1 MRFVF
6 SRGRL
11 MRRILFPLIFGLLG
25 AAILMSLGVW
35 QLRRL
40 EWKENVLVQI
50 EARIHADP
58 VALPAQPDP
67 DADRFLPVR
76 VRGDIL
82 GPTIRVLVS
91 QKSEG
96 AGYRLINAMKLSD
109 GREILVDRGFIQ
121 LEGAPPQPPFE
132 NVTVTGN
139 LHWPQERDSY
149 TPENDRAANIWFARE
164 VDVLAQA
171 LGTAP
176 ILVIAR
182 DTSFD
187 DAPVSPLPVGV
198 EGIPNDHFG
207 YAVQWFGLAAVWTAM
222 LGLFLWRQIKP
233 AKGKDQ

>member
-1 MRFVF
+1 
-6 SRGRL
+6 
-11 MRRILFPLIFGLLG
+11 MRRILIPLVFGLVG
-25 AAILMSLGVW
+25 AAILISLGLW

-40 EWKENVLVQI
+40 EWKETVLAQI
-50 EARIHADP
+50 EARIQDVP

-67 DADRFLPVR
+67 ENDLFLPVK
-76 VRGDIL
+76 VHGTIL
-82 GPTIRVLVS
+82 APTIRVLVS

-96 AGYRLINAMKLSD
+96 AGYRLINAMD
-109 GREILVDRGFIQ
+109 VGGRAILVDRGFVR
-121 LEGAPPQPPFE
+121 LEAEPKSPPFE

-139 LHWPQERDSY
+139 LHWPDERDSF

-171 LGTAP
+171 LNTDP

-182 DTSFD
+182 ETSYD
-187 DAPVSPLPVGV
+187 DSPVAPLPVGV

-222 LGLFLWRQIKP
+222 LGLFLWRQMKP

>member
-1 MRFVF
+1 
-6 SRGRL
+6 
-11 MRRILFPLIFGLLG
+11 MRRILIPLVFGLVG
-25 AAILMSLGVW
+25 TAILVSLGLW

-40 EWKENVLVQI
+40 DWKETILAQI
-50 EARIHADP
+50 EARIHAAP

-67 DADRFLPVR
+67 EGDRFLPVA
-76 VRGDIL
+76 VTGDIL

-91 QKSEG
+91 QKTQG
-96 AGYRLINAMKLSD
+96 AGYRLINAMDLGD
-109 GREILVDRGFIQ
+109 RTVLVDRGFVR
-121 LEGAPPQPPFE
+121 LEAEPPQPPFE

-139 LHWPQERDSY
+139 LHWPDERDSF
-149 TPENDRAANIWFARE
+149 TPENDRTANIWFARE

-171 LGTAP
+171 LNTDP

-182 DTSFD
+182 ETSYD

-222 LGLFLWRQIKP
+222 LGLFLWRQRKP
-233 AKGKDQ
+233 AKGKEQ